1 MSFADLERGTG
12 KSNNNNNTRQSPL
25 IRPGPGG
32 NSNGNGNNGNNGNGR
47 WERGGPDSRPDVG
60 LLGYQTKIKQ
70 ISQQVFRINTNVT
83 SIQRLVGF
91 LGTLKDSQD
100 VRTKLQ
106 DVTEQT
112 RNLVRETSQ
121 DIKDLN
127 KFDAAGK
134 KLETQK
140 VSKDFSKVLVE
151 FQKIQRVSA
160 EKQRDFVLKA
170 RQVGTRND
178 TIVDIDQDDNQHH
191 SNNDQRRMQLLV
203 VDNELEYNESMITQR
218 EEEIRDI
225 EQGITELNEI
235 FRDLGSMVHEQGDM
249 LDSIENNVMS
259 VSVTTHQ
266 AAEELTTA
274 ADYQKQA
281 RNKSCYILLIVSI
294 VTGIVVLAILS

>member
-1 MSFADLERGTG
+1 MSFSDLEQGT
-12 KSNNNNNTRQSPL
+12 SNRPNPL
-25 IRPGPGG
+25 IRQGPGPLVS
-32 NSNGNGNNGNNGNGR
+32 NSISNGSG
-47 WERGGPDSRPDVG
+47 RGGFGYHQELSPQ
-60 LLGYQTKIKQ
+60 GYQAKIKD
-70 ISQQVFRINTNVT
+70 ISQQVFRISSNVT

-91 LGTLKDSQD
+91 LGTQKDSQD

-106 DVTEQT
+106 ETTELT
-112 RNLVRETSQ
+112 RNLVRETNQ
-121 DIKDLN
+121 EIKDLS

-160 EKQRDFVLKA
+160 EKQREFVLKA

-178 TIVDIDQDDNQHH
+178 VTLDIEEESEITEQQQVNV
-191 SNNDQRRMQLLV
+191 DQRRMQLLV

-218 EEEIRDI
+218 EDEIREI
-225 EQGITELNEI
+225 EHGITELNEI

-249 LDSIENNVMS
+249 LDSIESNVTSISM
-259 VSVTTHQ
+259 TTHS

-274 ADYQKQA
+274 SEYQKKA
-281 RNKSCYILLIVSI
+281 RNKSCYILII
-294 VTGIVVLAILS
+294 AAMVTGIVVLAILN